1 MEISITVVVTATR
14 LFKKIIIL
22 QIIIEPILERM
33 LIVVIT
39 VMSLL
44 QIVTL

>member
-1 MEISITVVVTATR
+1 MEISITVVVTVTR

-22 QIIIEPILERM
+22 QIIIDPILERM